1 MISNE
6 PSINHYLWI
15 GSAAFVNLNGEIPY
29 KTHQRWFCLL
39 LNPKYLPQLITHHCC
54 STPITFPSRFLLINL
69 YEKLSCLNP
78 HFCLVKSPIWLVK
91 SPFWLVKSL
100 KSTMFLPFEPFRP
113 LPGLPIRPWRRWRPR
128 RSCARPCGP
137 LLQLDLTQQK
147 PRKMRTFCN
156 KNY

>member
-54 STPITFPSRFLLINL
+54 STPITFPSRFLLLNL
-69 YEKLSCLNP
+69 YISKFILLKSSFLFSETPNVAGEVPFLVGEIAQIHHVFAVWTISASARASDSPLAEMKTASILRPAVRTWTRPANPP
-78 HFCLVKSPIWLVK
+78 HFTETGFNP
-91 SPFWLVKSL
+91 
-100 KSTMFLPFEPFRP
+100 TE
-113 LPGLPIRPWRRWRPR
+113 
-128 RSCARPCGP
+128 
-137 LLQLDLTQQK
+137 T
-147 PRKMRTFCN
+147 
-156 KNY
+156 